1 MKGIIKRFEGDYA
14 GIEFEGKTMVDIH
27 MSDLPAGLREGDVIR
42 CTGGVYV
49 FDQPETERIKIKKT
63 TKIGP

>member
-14 GIEFEGKTMVDIH
+14 AIEFEGRTMVAIH

-42 CTGGVYV
+42 CTNGVYV
-49 FDQPETERIKIKKT
+49 FDEQETDRIKNNDKN
-63 TKIGP
+63 